1 MTRVKILITLIILF
15 MLGIVSTMVYMFLN
29 ANLGLKPEAIVSGL
43 DKAEPKATRFNIL
56 MVGVD
61 KVGMNTDTI
70 MLVNVDTLNGTV
82 NLVSIP
88 RDTLIFYNGDR
99 QKINACYALDK
110 DNKGNHKIDLLI
122 KNVKDMTGAP
132 INYYAKIDYLG
143 FRKVIDI
150 LGGVEIDVQRNMNY
164 DDPGQ
169 NLSIHLK
176 KGLQTLNGFQA
187 EGYVRFRHTY
197 TMGDLDR
204 IEVQKGFIKELLRQ
218 KLQPKYITKAPEL
231 INQIYKNVETNLLV
245 KDALGMLPS
254 IDKFK
259 ADNCFNSFTL
269 PGEAQNILGLSYF
282 VADETAAI
290 QLLKEPFSTQIV
302 KKSTSSAV
310 SSSSSSSS
318 KTK

>member
-1 MTRVKILITLIILF
+1 MKRVKILITLIILL

-29 ANLGLKPEAIVSGL
+29 SNLGLKPEAPVSGL
-43 DKAEPKATRFNIL
+43 DKVEPSAKRFNIL
-56 MVGVD
+56 MIGVD

-70 MLVNVDTLNGTV
+70 MLANIDTLNGTV

-88 RDTLIFYNGDR
+88 RDTLIFYNGNR

-110 DNKGNHKIDLLI
+110 GKIDLLI
-122 KNVKDMTGAP
+122 KNVKDITGAS

-150 LGGVEIDVQRNMNY
+150 LGGVEIDVQRNMDY
-164 DDPGQ
+164 EDPGQ
-169 NLSIHLK
+169 NLKIHIK
-176 KGLQTLNGFQA
+176 KGKQVLDGFKA

-197 TMGDLDR
+197 TNGDLGR

-269 PGEAQNILGLSYF
+269 PGEAENIQSLSYF
-282 VADETAAI
+282 IADETAAAE
-290 QLLKEPFSTQIV
+290 LLKEPFSTKIV
-302 KKSTSSAV
+302 KKS
-310 SSSSSSSS
+310 SSSSLASSS
-318 KTK
+318 KSSK